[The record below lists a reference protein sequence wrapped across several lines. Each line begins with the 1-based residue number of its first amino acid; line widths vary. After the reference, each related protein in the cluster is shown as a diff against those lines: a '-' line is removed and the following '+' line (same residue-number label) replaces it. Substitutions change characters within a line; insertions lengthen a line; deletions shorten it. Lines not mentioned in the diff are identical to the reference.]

1 VRRDL
6 PDLSRKLARIE
17 GIEDLSVTTN
27 GLLLEKMAGPLLAS
41 GVHRFNVHIDSLDPE
56 GFTAISR
63 REGLPEVLAGLA
75 ELERLRA
82 PPIKINVVLVRGVND
97 DQIDRFVELA
107 LRHPYQVRFIELMPL
122 GGGEP
127 FEMDLLVP

>member
-1 VRRDL
+1 MPAEGLEWLPKREVLSFEEIERLVRVLARMGVREIRLTGGEPLVRRDL
-6 PDLSRKLARIE
+6 PDLARKLARIE

-63 REGLPEVLAGLA
+63 REGLP
-75 ELERLRA
+75 
-82 PPIKINVVLVRGVND
+82 
-97 DQIDRFVELA
+97 
-107 LRHPYQVRFIELMPL
+107 
-122 GGGEP
+122 
-127 FEMDLLVP
+127 